1 METTRLICGMHN
13 DDIVDEIQALSA
25 ILCEDQ
31 EFQVQSI
38 DEKEVMLMI
47 HPHQIKN
54 HLITLTV
61 ILDIKSY
68 PVSSPQLSVQS
79 SRLSRAELHILDT
92 LIKEEA
98 YKLQGQVTILSLVEW
113 LVRYCNRYEEKTI
126 PTAESLAGDA
136 EHEYTTIVHL
146 HHIRSKIIYVKTL
159 SQWFRELDLHGVL
172 ISYRRWIFLMVSGE
186 KNNLQVFS
194 VAKTSLIDQLIR
206 CPWSQLY
213 LKRHRTQNVDID
225 SVGRPCK
232 ERMLTVLGQ
241 VEGRLDAVGVL
252 DEVEL
257 NDSGKDWSTY
267 WKSRSI
273 LVSIY
278 QKFIQPQIGQK
289 K

>member
-186 KNNLQVFS
+186 KNNLQ
-194 VAKTSLIDQLIR
+194 
-206 CPWSQLY
+206 LY

>member
-1 METTRLICGMHN
+1 METTGLIHEIHN
-13 DDIVDEIQALSA
+13 DDIADEVQALSA
-25 ILCEDQ
+25 ILCADQ

-38 DEKEVMLMI
+38 NEKEIVLVI

-61 ILDIKSY
+61 ILDMKSY

-79 SRLSRAELHILDT
+79 PRLSRAALDIIDT

-98 YKLQGQVTILSLVEW
+98 YKLRGQVTILSLIEW
-113 LVRYCNRYEEKTI
+113 LVRYCNLYEEKTI
-126 PTAESLAGDA
+126 PATESLTGEA
-136 EHEYTTIVHL
+136 EYEYTTIAHL
-146 HHIRSKIIYVKTL
+146 HHIRSKTIYVKTL

-172 ISYRRWIFLMVSGE
+172 ISYRRWIFLMISGN
-186 KNNLQVFS
+186 KNNL
-194 VAKTSLIDQLIR
+194 
-206 CPWSQLY
+206 QLY

-241 VEGRLDAVGVL
+241 VEGRLDAASVL
-252 DEVEL
+252 DEVVL
-257 NDSGKDWSTY
+257 DDSSEDWLKY
-267 WKSRSI
+267 WSSRPS
-273 LVSIY
+273 LASIY
-278 QKFIQPQIGQK
+278 QKFIQPQTGQK

>member
-1 METTRLICGMHN
+1 
-13 DDIVDEIQALSA
+13 
-25 ILCEDQ
+25 
-31 EFQVQSI
+31 
-38 DEKEVMLMI
+38 MI
-47 HPHQIKN
+47 GAS
-54 HLITLTV
+54 T
-61 ILDIKSY
+61 
-68 PVSSPQLSVQS
+68 QS

-126 PTAESLAGDA
+126 PTAESLAGEA
-136 EHEYTTIVHL
+136 KHEYTTIVHL

>member
-1 METTRLICGMHN
+1 METTGLIHEIHN
-13 DDIVDEIQALSA
+13 DDIADEVQALSA
-25 ILCEDQ
+25 ILCADQ

-38 DEKEVMLMI
+38 NEKEIVLVI

-61 ILDIKSY
+61 ILDMKSY

-79 SRLSRAELHILDT
+79 PRLSRAALDIIDT

-98 YKLQGQVTILSLVEW
+98 YKLRGQVTILSLIEW
-113 LVRYCNRYEEKTI
+113 LVRYCNLYEEKTI
-126 PTAESLAGDA
+126 PATESLTGEA
-136 EHEYTTIVHL
+136 EYEYTTIAHL
-146 HHIRSKIIYVKTL
+146 HHIRSKTIYVKTL

-172 ISYRRWIFLMVSGE
+172 ISYRRWIFLMISGN
-186 KNNLQVFS
+186 KNNLQVLY

-206 CPWSQLY
+206 YPWSQLY

-241 VEGRLDAVGVL
+241 VEGRLDAASVL
-252 DEVEL
+252 DEVVL
-257 NDSGKDWSTY
+257 DDSSEDWLKY
-267 WKSRSI
+267 WSSRPS
-273 LVSIY
+273 LASIY
-278 QKFIQPQIGQK
+278 QKFIQPQTGQK